1 MARCHTRSIRSAYRD
16 FLDPSDLE
24 IFREAETSLR
34 ITSQIKSLD
43 RVLVALVDDRIV
55 GHARWGGVDADYWPY
70 QVLVHA
76 LFIDPDHQRHRAGSA
91 LLRECAQ
98 EARSSGNDGMMI
110 GAFIDNK
117 PAMEWYARVG
127 GRVIEE
133 APLQLGSHSY
143 TSAFFAFDDLPAL
156 CSRLSGSF

>member
-1 MARCHTRSIRSAYRD
+1 MARCHTRSILSAYKG
-16 FLDPSDLE
+16 FLHESDLA
-24 IFREAETSLR
+24 IFTEAETSLR

-43 RVLVALVDDRIV
+43 RMLVALVEDRIV

-117 PAMEWYARVG
+117 PAMEWYAR
-127 GRVIEE
+127 RVIEE